1 MNPKQCSLFYYFP
14 SKRSWSTRFIKRN
27 LYNKSLYNG
36 GLCCSRCPNK
46 GFSLLD
52 LQVAI
57 VVLSFGILGL
67 SQSMV
72 SGFEQSNDGLSRTFA
87 VLENKSLWQ
96 RMKSHQSSLGEFGQH
111 YSNVGFQQS
120 PTALTSCINRTCS
133 ASVLADFDVA
143 LWHCTLTGGG
153 IEGDGC
159 EGLRPI
165 HLNAD
170 QSFLQLPESRLALTI
185 NSGSSSSARVL
196 SQIRWQ
202 GAGAREQMLDFGV
215 R

>member
-1 MNPKQCSLFYYFP
+1 MNPKLHFLFYCFRGK
-14 SKRSWSTRFIKRN
+14 SFHNKRLFN
-27 LYNKSLYNG
+27 
-36 GLCCSRCPNK
+36 SRRHNK

-52 LQVAI
+52 LQVAT

-67 SQSMV
+67 TQSMV
-72 SGFEQSNDGLSRTFA
+72 SSFEQNSDGLSRTLA
-87 VLENKSLWQ
+87 VLESKNLFQ

-120 PTALTSCINRTCS
+120 SPALTSCINRTCS

>member
-1 MNPKQCSLFYYFP
+1 MNPKLHFLFYCF
-14 SKRSWSTRFIKRN
+14 RG
-27 LYNKSLYNG
+27 KSLHNKR
-36 GLCCSRCPNK
+36 LFNSRRHNK

-67 SQSMV
+67 TQSMV
-72 SGFEQSNDGLSRTFA
+72 SSFEQNSDGLSRTLA
-87 VLENKSLWQ
+87 VLESKNLFQ

-120 PTALTSCINRTCS
+120 SPALTSCINRTCS
-133 ASVLADFDVA
+133 ESALADFDVA
-143 LWHCTLTGGG
+143 LWHCALTGG
-153 IEGDGC
+153 EVENDGC
-159 EGLRPI
+159 EGLRPFS
-165 HLNAD
+165 LNAD
-170 QSFLQLPESRLALTI
+170 QSFLQLPESSLALTI
-185 NSGSSSSARVL
+185 NGEASSSARVL
-196 SQIRWQ
+196 TQIRWQ